1 MTEINM
7 DNFAQSLI
15 GKSPY
20 AIYQAIR
27 DLDKEKG
34 EGTAMSLLQN
44 SPEFSKY
51 CSQQMKA
58 FLDNR
63 MALTLRDARN
73 IEKWWK
79 FSSNDFSLEDIKK
92 AYDKIENGEY
102 IRSDHFIDFDKSKN
116 FKLFKDNI
124 QSIKFEMKMPNT
136 KDKDIE
142 RHRINKRQRIVD
154 FARLMSRES
163 ETRKRIEAND
173 WEAIRNEFSGF
184 PKMPMSFLLN
194 RYNKSKQHNIDHPEK
209 QKTEEEAFFSR
220 IVEYRIK
227 DIIYGNRKTNLEE
240 LQLAEEY
247 VKSFNRADDENH
259 QAILAKLDEI
269 KKGLEATK
277 AENESLE
284 TKTKETASQEKE
296 EKADETVSQP
306 TEAQQTENSSHPEEE
321 LKESSLKRKQTVI
334 NFIEEDD
341 EEKSQTLTDEKDS
354 PKEAEISAE
363 KNNISKEEPKVS
375 AQNDI
380 PSADEII
387 EKVENKEKSDDKADK
402 IASEDNSILNIDE
415 LDLNDAKENSSWKED
430 DSAVETPEEAPQKIA
445 EEVQMPVK
453 QPDTKPNSWHDK
465 TLSDWQEWSKK
476 SNKVVQEYKPKE
488 QAVLAFKVYDNAEKA
503 KADEYDA
510 DITYRKENDV
520 VVKGHKGKMPSDEV
534 FAAIVAQAKKDGS
547 EICFGDIK
555 SSVFKAKLMLA
566 CLNDKEV
573 KMVNPPKLSELTD
586 LPEDL
591 KAKLKEKLPRP
602 ADHAKERMDK
612 LNKEKTGHSR
622 YDGDNKGSSDKSSE
636 RPRRDGKFRSD
647 NKSRGGKFSRPRDGK
662 SSELNPALQK
672 KILEKSNGI

>member
-63 MALTLRDARN
+63 MALTKRDAEN
-73 IEKWWK
+73 IDKWWK
-79 FSSNDFSLEDIKK
+79 FSTNDFSLEDIKK
-92 AYDKIENGEY
+92 AYAKIENGEY

-124 QSIKFEMKMPNT
+124 QSIKYEMRMPNT
-136 KDKDIE
+136 QNKDIE

-163 ETRKRIEAND
+163 ETQKLIEANN
-173 WEAIRNEFSGF
+173 WEPIRNEFSGF
-184 PKMPMSFLLN
+184 PKMPMSFLLK
-194 RYNKSKQHNIDHPEK
+194 RYNKSKQHNIEHPEK

-247 VKSFNRADDENH
+247 IKSFNRPDDENH
-259 QAILAKLDEI
+259 QALLTKLDEM
-269 KKGLEATK
+269 KKGLEATQ
-277 AENESLE
+277 AENESVE
-284 TKTKETASQEKE
+284 TKAKETNSQAKE
-296 EKADETVSQP
+296 ENVVEDVSQP
-306 TEAQQTENSSHPEEE
+306 VEEQHNENEPSTELVKPQLFIINEFYDENSQQLTKQDQIIINENIPQNTDVATEE
-321 LKESSLKRKQTVI
+321 I
-334 NFIEEDD
+334 
-341 EEKSQTLTDEKDS
+341 
-354 PKEAEISAE
+354 
-363 KNNISKEEPKVS
+363 
-375 AQNDI
+375 I

-387 EKVENKEKSDDKADK
+387 EQVEN
-402 IASEDNSILNIDE
+402 N
-415 LDLNDAKENSSWKED
+415 ENSNDVVEEIAVPNDSYKED
-430 DSAVETPEEAPQKIA
+430 DSAVEAPEEAPQKIE
-445 EEVQMPVK
+445 EEVQVPLK
-453 QPDTKPNSWHDK
+453 QPDKKPASWQDK
-465 TLSDWQEWSKK
+465 TLSDWKEWSKK

-488 QAVLAFKVYDNAEKA
+488 QAVLAFKVYDNEEKA

-520 VVKGHKGKMPSDEV
+520 VIKGYKGKVPSDEV
-534 FAAIVAQAKKDGS
+534 FANIVAQAKKNGS

-566 CLNDKEV
+566 CLNDKDV
-573 KMVNPPKLSELTD
+573 KMVNPPKLSELSD

-591 KAKLKEKLPRP
+591 KVKLKEKLPRP
-602 ADHAKERMDK
+602 ADRAKERMDK

-622 YDGDNKGSSDKSSE
+622 YDGGNKGSSDKSSE

-647 NKSRGGKFSRPRDGK
+647 KNSREGKSFRPRNEK
-662 SSELNPALQK
+662 SSELNPALQR
-672 KILEKSNGI
+672 KISEKSNGI